1 MHKKGYSLDEPAKNS
16 SRSIFSSRYAF
27 YVLQIFIVLVATV
40 LGILIGRYALCK
52 TDKSVDANN
61 KVTPAWDN
69 LSPYYLKDGDPAI
82 REELMNSIDAN
93 NIRQYLKGLSEN
105 PHLAGTPADRKQ
117 AKELEKFWKDN
128 GMDEVFITPYD
139 VLLSYPNTT
148 DESIMNQIQILNGS
162 GDIQYASPLYEDILD
177 PSENKSNVVPPFNA
191 YSAPGIVN
199 SSELI
204 YVNYGRVEDY
214 RYLEDNTSVN
224 VSGKIVIARYDKIF
238 RGDKVQQA
246 TRHGAIGIIIY
257 SDPADYSNGQTKDV
271 YPHSIWL
278 PPSGTQRGTVKKTDG
293 DPLTPGYPAT
303 ETAYRLGENDPSM
316 NLPTIPV
323 HPIGYGIARELFDK
337 MTGTAN
343 LPASWRGAM
352 NVTYRIGGP
361 LNKKDWKVRMRIST
375 SNKKRTIH
383 NVFGIIRGDIEPDR
397 YVLMGNHRDAWVFGA
412 IDPSSG
418 TAVMKEISRVMGN
431 LVKSKKWRPRRS
443 IIFCSWGGE
452 EYGLIGSNEWV
463 EQFVKNLQTRS
474 VAYVNVDIAVG
485 GNYSLSVAA
494 SPLLNSVI
502 YNITKKMPSPDM
514 QNTYSSLYLKW
525 AHDHPDEDDITKPSI
540 DVAGSGS
547 DFAPFVQL
555 AGVPI
560 CDISYSTKT
569 GGYPLYHSKYETF
582 NVVDK
587 LMDPGFKLVCTQSK
601 IWVYSSTKMV
611 DSFIVNALDESLE
624 VEEEEVETEPSFMH
638 CCTFCSYSSKYKQNV
653 KRHTQN
659 AHAPNNAETKHFTM
673 YLCDQCGMV
682 FKTASGLNIHY
693 KGKHTQEFRFK
704 CKVCDRGFNTLWNYR
719 GHITTHEPVLRHRC
733 DVCDKTF
740 AYKETLKQH
749 ITSVHT
755 NETSI
760 IICSKEGCG
769 ASCNSQK
776 SLKEHFLAVH
786 GGRELKCDLCGKSYK
801 WRSSLRYH
809 KEHVHC

>member
-199 SSELI
+199 SESELI

-361 LNKKDWKVRMRIST
+361 LNKKDWYIK
-375 SNKKRTIH
+375 
-383 NVFGIIRGDIEPDR
+383 
-397 YVLMGNHRDAWVFGA
+397 L
-412 IDPSSG
+412 
-418 TAVMKEISRVMGN
+418 
-431 LVKSKKWRPRRS
+431 
-443 IIFCSWGGE
+443 
-452 EYGLIGSNEWV
+452 LI
-463 EQFVKNLQTRS
+463 QFIQT
-474 VAYVNVDIAVG
+474 
-485 GNYSLSVAA
+485 L
-494 SPLLNSVI
+494 
-502 YNITKKMPSPDM
+502 
-514 QNTYSSLYLKW
+514 
-525 AHDHPDEDDITKPSI
+525 
-540 DVAGSGS
+540 
-547 DFAPFVQL
+547 
-555 AGVPI
+555 
-560 CDISYSTKT
+560 
-569 GGYPLYHSKYETF
+569 
-582 NVVDK
+582 
-587 LMDPGFKLVCTQSK
+587 
-601 IWVYSSTKMV
+601 
-611 DSFIVNALDESLE
+611 
-624 VEEEEVETEPSFMH
+624 
-638 CCTFCSYSSKYKQNV
+638 
-653 KRHTQN
+653 
-659 AHAPNNAETKHFTM
+659 
-673 YLCDQCGMV
+673 
-682 FKTASGLNIHY
+682 
-693 KGKHTQEFRFK
+693 
-704 CKVCDRGFNTLWNYR
+704 
-719 GHITTHEPVLRHRC
+719 
-733 DVCDKTF
+733 
-740 AYKETLKQH
+740 
-749 ITSVHT
+749 
-755 NETSI
+755 
-760 IICSKEGCG
+760 
-769 ASCNSQK
+769 
-776 SLKEHFLAVH
+776 
-786 GGRELKCDLCGKSYK
+786 
-801 WRSSLRYH
+801 
-809 KEHVHC
+809 

>member
-16 SRSIFSSRYAF
+16 SSSIFSSRYAF
-27 YVLQIFIVLVATV
+27 YVLAIFIVIVATV

-52 TDKSVDANN
+52 TDKKVDNNN

-69 LSPYYLKDGDPAI
+69 LSPYYLTDGDPAI

-93 NIRQYLKGLSEN
+93 NIRTYLKGLSEN
-105 PHLAGTPADRKQ
+105 PHLAGTPADLKQ
-117 AKELEKFWKDN
+117 AKELEQFWKDN
-128 GMDEVFITPYD
+128 GMDEVFITPYE

-214 RYLEDNTSVN
+214 RYIEANTSVN
-224 VSGKIVIARYDKIF
+224 VSGKIVIARYGRIF

-303 ETAYRLGENDPSM
+303 ETAYRLKENDPSM

-323 HPIGYGIARELFDK
+323 HPIGYGIARELFAK

-343 LPASWRGAM
+343 LPASWRGEM

-361 LNKKDWKVRMRIST
+361 LTDTDWKVRMRIST

-383 NVFGIIRGDIEPDR
+383 NVFGIIRGAIEPDR

-412 IDPSSG
+412 IDPSTG

-431 LVKSKKWRPRRS
+431 LVNTKKWRPRRS

-502 YNITKKMPSPDM
+502 YNIAENMPSPDM
-514 QNTYSSLYLKW
+514 QNTYRSLYSKW
-525 AHDHPDEDDITKPSI
+525 AHGHPDEDDKTKPRI

-560 CDISYSTKT
+560 CDISYSTRT

-587 LMDPGFKLVCTQSK
+587 LMDPGFKYHKVVAQVMAEVTRRLSEELLVPFVVTDFSLKLQQLVTLLEQEYGQLLSTNNISIPELHNVANSFTKSTTSFQEHVNKLDMQNPYAIRMINDQMTLLEKAFLDPQGLPGRPFARHVLFAESSVNSYAGSSFPGLVDALFEIEKDPNQTQR
-601 IWVYSSTKMV
+601 W
-611 DSFIVNALDESLE
+611 
-624 VEEEEVETEPSFMH
+624 
-638 CCTFCSYSSKYKQNV
+638 NV
-653 KRHTQN
+653 VK
-659 AHAPNNAETKHFTM
+659 KHFSVILFTIESA
-673 YLCDQCGMV
+673 
-682 FKTASGLNIHY
+682 AS
-693 KGKHTQEFRFK
+693 
-704 CKVCDRGFNTLWNYR
+704 TL
-719 GHITTHEPVLRHRC
+719 
-733 DVCDKTF
+733 
-740 AYKETLKQH
+740 
-749 ITSVHT
+749 
-755 NETSI
+755 
-760 IICSKEGCG
+760 
-769 ASCNSQK
+769 
-776 SLKEHFLAVH
+776 
-786 GGRELKCDLCGKSYK
+786 REVTKFMLVS
-801 WRSSLRYH
+801 
-809 KEHVHC
+809 

>member
-16 SRSIFSSRYAF
+16 SRRIFSSRYAF
-27 YVLQIFIVLVATV
+27 YILAIFIVLIAII

-52 TDKSVDANN
+52 TDKKIDANK
-61 KVTPAWDN
+61 KVTPEWDN

-93 NIRQYLKGLSEN
+93 NIRTYLKDLSEN
-105 PHLAGTPADRKQ
+105 PHLAGTPADLKQ
-117 AKELEKFWKDN
+117 AKELETFWKKH

-148 DESIMNQIQILNGS
+148 DENIMNQIQILNGS

-191 YSAPGIVN
+191 YSAPGIVT
-199 SSELI
+199 SSELV

-214 RYLEDNTSVN
+214 RYIEANTSVN
-224 VSGKIVIARYDKIF
+224 VSGKIVIARYGRIF

-257 SDPADYSNGQTKDV
+257 SDPADYSNGQTENV

-303 ETAYRLGENDPSM
+303 ETAYRLEENDPSM
-316 NLPTIPV
+316 KLPAIPV

-337 MTGTAN
+337 MTGTAK

-361 LNKKDWKVRMRIST
+361 LNNTDWKVRMRIST
-375 SNKKRTIH
+375 SNKRRKIH
-383 NVFGIIRGDIEPDR
+383 NVFGIIRGAIEPDR

-412 IDPSSG
+412 IDPSTG
-418 TAVMKEISRVMGN
+418 TAVMKEMSRVMGN
-431 LVKSKKWRPRRS
+431 LVKTKKWRPRRS

-463 EQFVKNLQTRS
+463 E
-474 VAYVNVDIAVG
+474 I
-485 GNYSLSVAA
+485 
-494 SPLLNSVI
+494 
-502 YNITKKMPSPDM
+502 PSPDM
-514 QNTYSSLYLKW
+514 QNTYSSLYSKW
-525 AHDHPDEDDITKPSI
+525 AYGRPDEEDKTKPSI

-560 CDISYSTKT
+560 CDISYSTIT

-587 LMDPGFKLVCTQSK
+587 LIDPGFKYHRVVAQVIAEVTRRLSEDLLVPFVVTDFSLKLQQL
-601 IWVYSSTKMV
+601 VTLLEHEYGQLLSTNNIRMSELHNV
-611 DSFIVNALDESLE
+611 ADSFTKSTTSFQKFVDNLDMQNPYEIRMINDQMTLLEKAFLDPQGLPGRPFARHVLFAESSVNSYAGSSFPGLVDALFEIEKDPNQ
-624 VEEEEVETEPSFMH
+624 T
-638 CCTFCSYSSKYKQNV
+638 QRWNV
-653 KRHTQN
+653 VK
-659 AHAPNNAETKHFTM
+659 KHFSVILFTIESA
-673 YLCDQCGMV
+673 
-682 FKTASGLNIHY
+682 AS
-693 KGKHTQEFRFK
+693 
-704 CKVCDRGFNTLWNYR
+704 TL
-719 GHITTHEPVLRHRC
+719 
-733 DVCDKTF
+733 
-740 AYKETLKQH
+740 
-749 ITSVHT
+749 
-755 NETSI
+755 
-760 IICSKEGCG
+760 
-769 ASCNSQK
+769 
-776 SLKEHFLAVH
+776 
-786 GGRELKCDLCGKSYK
+786 REVTKFM
-801 WRSSLRYH
+801 
-809 KEHVHC
+809 